1 MIALLGLALVVPLG
15 AQTPAPPRTWTTTEG
30 KTFQATLVGVQGT
43 QVTVRLGNGQL
54 AAIGLPRLS
63 PEDQAYVQGLAKPA
77 GGAAG
82 SAPAATARSPI
93 ANRVWPQTVE
103 VDSRAIEVSV
113 VSEDPANQKCVYRS
127 RNFEFTT
134 QDKIAPSLMK
144 ELARTF
150 EATRSLIE
158 ALPWGVH
165 PKPPSGAAFFVARLF
180 TTREDYIAA
189 GGTSTSGAMFKSS
202 DGSFLVP
209 FKSLGL
215 ESRGKTWAKSAKFND
230 NLLVLEISK
239 QMLFGSYSY
248 LPQWIWQGAPEYA
261 GLLPDNAGVI
271 HADAH
276 ERGVKEFIKHWS
288 EHGIAP
294 GDAGPVY
301 VLMELPNEVWS
312 QRMLADDKNRLR
324 LQINSG
330 LLVYYFCHL
339 DGDGK
344 GTRFLRFMDEI
355 ANAREA
361 NIPPGARSSFG
372 ASQMEILLDGRTKEE
387 MQKAVVEG
395 FKKIGIHW

>member
-134 QDKIAPSLMK
+134 QDKIAPSMMK

-165 PKPPSGAAFFVARLF
+165 PKPPSGSAFFVARLF

-215 ESRGKTWAKSAKFND
+215 EQRGKTWAKSAKFND

-248 LPQWIWQGAPEYA
+248 LPQWVWQGAPEYA

-271 HADAH
+271 RADAH
-276 ERGVKEFIKHWS
+276 ERGVKEFIKHWGD
-288 EHGIAP
+288 HGIAP

-301 VLMELPNEVWS
+301 ELMQLPNEVWS

>member
-134 QDKIAPSLMK
+134 QDKIAPSMMK

-165 PKPPSGAAFFVARLF
+165 PKPPSGSAFFVARLF

-215 ESRGKTWAKSAKFND
+215 EQRGKTWAKSAKFND
-230 NLLVLEISK
+230 NLVVLEISK

-248 LPQWIWQGAPEYA
+248 LPQWVWQGAPEYA

-271 HADAH
+271 RADAH
-276 ERGVKEFIKHWS
+276 ERGVKEFIKHWGD
-288 EHGIAP
+288 HGIAP

-301 VLMELPNEVWS
+301 ELMQLPNEVWS

-330 LLVYYFCHL
+330 LLVYYFCRL

-355 ANAREA
+355 ANARDA